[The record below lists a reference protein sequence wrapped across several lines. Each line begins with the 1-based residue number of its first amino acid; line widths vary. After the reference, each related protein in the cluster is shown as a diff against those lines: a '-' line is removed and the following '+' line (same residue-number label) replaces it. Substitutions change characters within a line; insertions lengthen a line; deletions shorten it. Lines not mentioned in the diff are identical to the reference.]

1 MFGKN
6 QNNFIKHNR
15 KIINNGQIDKN
26 VQSSLYMFIMLKSP
40 IGSTRT
46 YRKKLMKEEPY

>member
-40 IGSTRT
+40 IGSTRK
-46 YRKKLMKEEPY
+46 YRKKLMKEEP